1 MVNQSLTKLKPTTK
15 ITTNLSW
22 FWNAR
27 SDTFD
32 FHRRLWNVTSVVIG
46 FEMKRYCH
54 LLILLALLSLPA
66 FGQSLVAKVNGVYTG
81 DTILVRQGREETK
94 IRIRGIRC
102 PEEDTATGRKAKRF
116 TEALLL
122 GRSVHVQGLEKTQD
136 GEIIGTVL
144 LENRNVAVN
153 LLSAG
158 LAEYRSDAY
167 FDEELADAENLAKV
181 AEIGIWAVPPA
192 PVASSDSAPPT
203 PSPTQPEAPPKVDE
217 ELFKK
222 VKFIDR
228 TGDKKKERDAHVVFT
243 DSEIVVTTKDG
254 KTEYARIPFQMVGE
268 MTYERSSHPRWET
281 AAAPSVFGSFGDKKK
296 HWLTIIWFNETE
308 DEYAFLRLDKDNYQD
323 MIATCEARVGV
334 DVMWVVEYEPRPF

>member
-1 MVNQSLTKLKPTTK
+1 
-15 ITTNLSW
+15 
-22 FWNAR
+22 
-27 SDTFD
+27 
-32 FHRRLWNVTSVVIG
+32 
-46 FEMKRYCH
+46 MKRYCH

-217 ELFKK
+217 E
-222 VKFIDR
+222 
-228 TGDKKKERDAHVVFT
+228 
-243 DSEIVVTTKDG
+243 
-254 KTEYARIPFQMVGE
+254 
-268 MTYERSSHPRWET
+268 
-281 AAAPSVFGSFGDKKK
+281 
-296 HWLTIIWFNETE
+296 
-308 DEYAFLRLDKDNYQD
+308 
-323 MIATCEARVGV
+323 
-334 DVMWVVEYEPRPF
+334 